1 MVSNMTRERT
11 RKGRRRADPH
21 EQKLQRSLDRYGLY
35 MIKVVGVV
43 GTALGLVIII
53 AFWYWVLG
61 KLFSI

>member
-1 MVSNMTRERT
+1 M

-21 EQKLQRSLDRYGLY
+21 EQKLQRSLDRYGLS

-43 GTALGLVIII
+43 GAALGLVIII